1 VERRGG
7 LLTVLAALA
16 TVRVGIALAA
26 LLAEGTKLPAIP
38 AFHWHGFE
46 GDANGYYAAARE
58 AISSAASPGVAAVA
72 AAALLLGVGLARLL
86 RRRRAASWT
95 QLLAR
100 LAGLAGAA
108 TAVVAGMEPPG
119 APVVGW
125 PLVWAVPLAPVRLVG
140 EPSVEAAWGIG
151 VAVSLAC
158 VAAATVACGLL
169 GRRATGSDA
178 VAIGAAG
185 LFTAWPLVT
194 GTIAGDQAWENGT
207 WLVDAGLHLY
217 SEPLST
223 ALVTASLVL
232 LLGTSAGET
241 THVAAGALLGFA
253 TVVKLTNG
261 LVAVALLP
269 LVAWRRGV
277 RATGGYAAGG
287 LVFAPLV
294 AAYWDKGYP
303 AIYGGGISASDEP
316 WSLDYVASNWEH
328 SLLFTPTVLAV
339 LAPLAIAG
347 ALAVRDRWALAVL
360 IVPMAVTALVYSLYD
375 VTAMHPRFL
384 FVALPSLF
392 VLEAAGAVALV
403 RELRIGARR
412 ALGRPAA

>member
-1 VERRGG
+1 VERRA
-7 LLTVLAALA
+7 LLTILAALGA
-16 TVRVGIALAA
+16 VRVGIALAA
-26 LLAEGTKLPAIP
+26 LAAEGTKLPAVP
-38 AFHWHGFE
+38 AFHWRGFE

-58 AISSAASPGVAAVA
+58 AISSAASPGVASGA
-72 AAALLLGVGLARLL
+72 AAVLLVGTGLALLL
-86 RRRRAASWT
+86 RRRGAASWA
-95 QLLAR
+95 QLLAG

-108 TAVVAGMEPPG
+108 GVVVTGMHESG

-125 PLVWAVPLAPVRLVG
+125 PLVWAVPLAPLRLVG

-158 VAAATVACGLL
+158 VAAATIACGLL

-185 LFTAWPLVT
+185 LFAVWPLLT

-207 WLVDAGLHLY
+207 WLADAGLHLY

-223 ALVTASLVL
+223 ALVAGSLVL
-232 LLGTSAGET
+232 LLGRSGGET
-241 THVAAGALLGFA
+241 AHVGAGALLGFA

-261 LVAVALLP
+261 IVAVVLLP
-269 LVAWRRGV
+269 LVALRRGV
-277 RATGGYAAGG
+277 RTAAVYAAGG
-287 LVFAPLV
+287 LLFAPLV
-294 AAYWDKGYP
+294 ATYWNKGYV
-303 AIYGGGISASDEP
+303 AIYGGSISASDEP
-316 WSLDYVASNWEH
+316 WSLDYAASNWEH

-347 ALAVRDRWALAVL
+347 AFAIRDRWALAVL
-360 IVPMAVTALVYSLYD
+360 VMPAAVTALVYSVYY
-375 VTAMHPRFL
+375 VTALHPRFL

-392 VLEAAGAVALV
+392 VLEAAGAVAVV
-403 RELRIGARR
+403 RELRVGARR
-412 ALGRPAA
+412 TLGRRAA